1 MLPANLLNS
10 FYWSRMFH
18 VIMQNYLLS
27 TTTCIIWPENADFSI
42 SWQHAKPPDAAIIN
56 IRLRDLEQSFA
67 KDVVDFAAKREELLN
82 DYVVLNPFVEK
93 LTLSIEKSHCQ
104 NFIAFQLDIPT
115 FIDAVINASRFSIWR
130 SSNNKFLFV
139 YNKDDLQDELFEHRF
154 FEDQSGILLI
164 ERSITDPS
172 IFDLKTN
179 KFVGPRAENPK
190 QLYLLDRFNA
200 ESNTFLHGNDLFPDK
215 LSNLQGREVILAAFD
230 YRPDVVLKYYPGA
243 PSRDRA
249 FAPDDTSGDVEM
261 DGTEERILKTFCE
274 KHNCSVD
281 IDTSEADD
289 WGIAYRNMTG
299 EAALGMIARG
309 KAEVG
314 MSAMYTWYAD
324 YVALDMSMYI
334 GRSGITCVVPAPKRL
349 ASLWLPIEPF
359 QPALWAFVF
368 VCLCVEIIALLF
380 IDHARPI
387 IIALSERM
395 RASEEKKN
403 SWARNF
409 EYAFSTTMLLF
420 VSQSN
425 KGTMVNFTPLR
436 LMLFASFL
444 NDIVITSIY
453 GGGLSSILTVPS
465 FGQAADSVERLYAFQ
480 LKWGA
485 DSEAWVAAI
494 RDDESEIMKGLL
506 RNFDIYSAEQLMV
519 LAQTEEMGFTIE
531 RLPFGHFAVQ
541 EHLTRSV
548 LNKMKIMVEDIYFQY
563 TVAFTARMWP
573 LLESFNEMVVMWH
586 SSGLDK
592 FWEWRIVAD
601 NLDGAIQKEL
611 MASQY
616 SNLDD
621 IGPVKLG
628 MSNFVGMLLLWLL
641 GITCAF
647 LAFLAEL
654 LLDHMKR
661 AKKVNE
667 IDVIEIREG
676 SL

>member
-10 FYWSRMFH
+10 FYWSRMFN
-18 VIMQNYLLS
+18 VLMQNYLLS
-27 TTTCIIWPENADFSI
+27 TTTCIIWPENADFAI
-42 SWQHAKPPDAAIIN
+42 SWQRAKPPDAAIIN
-56 IRLRDLEQSFA
+56 IRLRDLEQSFS

-104 NFIAFQLDIPT
+104 NFIAFQMDIPI

-130 SSNNKFLFV
+130 SSNNKFVFV
-139 YNKDDLQDELFEHRF
+139 YNKGDLLDEHFEHRF

-164 ERSITDPS
+164 ERTVTDPA

-200 ESNTFLHGNDLFPDK
+200 ESNTFLHGKDLFPDK

-249 FAPDDTSGDVEM
+249 FAPNDTSGDVEM
-261 DGTEERILKTFCE
+261 DGTEVRILKAFCE

-395 RASEEKKN
+395 RASEDKQN

-506 RNFDIYSAEQLMV
+506 RNFVVYSAEELMV

-541 EHLTRSV
+541 DHLTLSV

-592 FWEWRIVAD
+592 IWEWRIVAD

-616 SNLDD
+616 TNLDD

-661 AKKVNE
+661 AKKVAE
-667 IDVIEIREG
+667 SDVIEIREG

>member
-10 FYWSRMFH
+10 FYWSRMFN
-18 VIMQNYLLS
+18 VLMQNYLLS
-27 TTTCIIWPENADFSI
+27 TTTCIIWPENADFAI
-42 SWQHAKPPDAAIIN
+42 SWQRAKPPDAAIIN
-56 IRLRDLEQSFA
+56 IRLRDLEQSFS

-104 NFIAFQLDIPT
+104 NFIAFQMDIPI

-130 SSNNKFLFV
+130 SSNNKFVFV
-139 YNKDDLQDELFEHRF
+139 YNKGDLLDEHFEHRF

-164 ERSITDPS
+164 ERTVTDPA

-249 FAPDDTSGDVEM
+249 FAPNGTSGDVEM
-261 DGTEERILKTFCE
+261 DGTEVRILKAFCE

-281 IDTSEADD
+281 IDT
-289 WGIAYRNMTG
+289 Y
-299 EAALGMIARG
+299 
-309 KAEVG
+309 
-314 MSAMYTWYAD
+314 
-324 YVALDMSMYI
+324 
-334 GRSGITCVVPAPKRL
+334 
-349 ASLWLPIEPF
+349 
-359 QPALWAFVF
+359 
-368 VCLCVEIIALLF
+368 
-380 IDHARPI
+380 HARPI

-395 RASEEKKN
+395 RASEDKQN

-506 RNFDIYSAEQLMV
+506 RNFAVYSAEELMV

-541 EHLTRSV
+541 DHLTLSV

-592 FWEWRIVAD
+592 IWEWRIVAD

-616 SNLDD
+616 TNLDD

-661 AKKVNE
+661 AKKVAE
-667 IDVIEIREG
+667 SDVIEIREG